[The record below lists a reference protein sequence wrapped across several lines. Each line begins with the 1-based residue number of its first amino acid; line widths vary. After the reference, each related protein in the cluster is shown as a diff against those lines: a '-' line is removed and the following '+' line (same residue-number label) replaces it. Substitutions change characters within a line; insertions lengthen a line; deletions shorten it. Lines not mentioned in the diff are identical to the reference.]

1 MLLLLLLLLL
11 LLVVVNDFVM
21 KHAFNVDL
29 YPLVCRIW
37 CRKHSFIYQ
46 SLSISTVAD
55 PLSADLIKCRC
66 VF

>member
-29 YPLVCRIW
+29 YPFLDVIGNIVV
-37 CRKHSFIYQ
+37 K
-46 SLSISTVAD
+46 
-55 PLSADLIKCRC
+55 RC
-66 VF
+66 VEFGVVELS